1 MCKQLPTMC
10 RLGGEV
16 LLSWC
21 LIWLGTVTALPVQM
35 TVNQRGSECLYET
48 LNAGESV
55 TMAVFV
61 LSGPELLANVQFT
74 GPVASLDTE
83 TGIELMQSIEQFD
96 KERHPEAINFI
107 DSVDFE
113 HLTLESEDDED
124 FEISPVSNDE
134 SAAERKQRRA
144 VERKNAL
151 EARQRREQQKAMQ
164 QRKVRKE
171 GEPYQKTVKAEL
183 AGWYRFCIHSS
194 HNQIVVE
201 IDMRKESDFG
211 LNEYG
216 AVMTLE
222 QKEVSDEDRLMDED
236 SAVMEGIKDEDFD
249 STKDKL
255 KTLRRLLA
263 DIQTKQQQERHRLIV
278 HAATN
283 EHSHSRMV
291 LSSLLE
297 TILFMAVTGFQV
309 FTIRRWFKGAPVLG
323 R

>member
-1 MCKQLPTMC
+1 
-10 RLGGEV
+10 
-16 LLSWC
+16 
-21 LIWLGTVTALPVQM
+21 
-35 TVNQRGSECLYET
+35 
-48 LNAGESV
+48 
-55 TMAVFV
+55 
-61 LSGPELLANVQFT
+61 
-74 GPVASLDTE
+74 
-83 TGIELMQSIEQFD
+83 
-96 KERHPEAINFI
+96 
-107 DSVDFE
+107 
-113 HLTLESEDDED
+113 
-124 FEISPVSNDE
+124 
-134 SAAERKQRRA
+134 
-144 VERKNAL
+144 
-151 EARQRREQQKAMQ
+151 
-164 QRKVRKE
+164 
-171 GEPYQKTVKAEL
+171 
-183 AGWYRFCIHSS
+183 
-194 HNQIVVE
+194 
-201 IDMRKESDFG
+201 
-211 LNEYG
+211 
-216 AVMTLE
+216 LE